1 MKLHIYKNSSMDL
14 WNYLSMKCPVLSM
27 ESHISVKYPIFEMSC
42 LWNVQSTLCIWN
54 IHLWNVLSMKCPIYE
69 MCCQWTVLLWN
80 EYDTQILPA
89 ANISRFR
96 LVLLNI
102 SRFRL
107 DLLNISRFRLC
118 LLKMI
123 QVQIRPALN
132 GKCYNWRYGGF
143 SFELLPFECSFE
155 LLFIWI
161 ILTWRHILYFKST
174 HLLLIWTIFLLQFN
188 F

>member
-1 MKLHIYKNSSMDL
+1 MKLHIYENSSMDL
-14 WNYLSMKCPVLSM
+14 WNYLSRKNLLCLWNVL
-27 ESHISVKYPIFEMSC
+27 SC
-42 LWNVQSTLCIWN
+42 LWKVIYLSNILFLKCHVYEMSIVQSTLCIWN

-123 QVQIRPALN
+123 HVQIRPALN

-161 ILTWRHILYFKST
+161 ILTWRHIL
-174 HLLLIWTIFLLQFN
+174 
-188 F
+188 

>member
-1 MKLHIYKNSSMDL
+1 MKILLWIYEIT
-14 WNYLSMKCPVLSM
+14 C
-27 ESHISVKYPIFEMSC
+27 
-42 LWNVQSTLCIWN
+42 
-54 IHLWNVLSMKCPIYE
+54 LWNVLSCLWKVIYLSNILFLKCPVYEMSNQHYAYEISIYE
-69 MCCQWTVLLWN
+69 MCCLWNVLLMN
-80 EYDTQILPA
+80 MTPRFYLL
-89 ANISRFR
+89 NISRFR

-161 ILTWRHILYFKST
+161 ILTWRHIL
-174 HLLLIWTIFLLQFN
+174 
-188 F
+188 

>member
-1 MKLHIYKNSSMDL
+1 MKLPVYEMSCPVYGKSYICQISYF
-14 WNYLSMKCPVLSM
+14 WNVMSMKCPLSNQHYAY
-27 ESHISVKYPIFEMSC
+27 EISIYEMC
-42 LWNVQSTLCIWN
+42 C
-54 IHLWNVLSMKCPIYE
+54 LWNVLSMKCVVYE
-69 MCCQWTVLLWN
+69 MSFYEMNMTPRFYLL
-80 EYDTQILPA
+80 
-89 ANISRFR
+89 NISRFR

-161 ILTWRHILYFKST
+161 ILTWRHIL
-174 HLLLIWTIFLLQFN
+174 
-188 F
+188 